1 MPSKI
6 AKAIKEILT
15 SGYQLHPQ
23 AFDFLLEIE
32 EKIDITDLVLKVVQ
46 IKLAS
51 NDQQNIIMKQDIEKL
66 LPPEFKE
73 IENKKDVEKLIIS
86 EHIEPEFEILKD
98 PTNDIAPIDG
108 LKGFQSLF
116 KSRFEKL
123 MKIVKKRPDSYQIK
137 KISDLKKEGS
147 NSPQKIAG
155 LVMDK
160 RIKRNYVELTIDDES
175 GKIKAVA
182 LEDPVRKDASEICLD
197 QLVILDLQFSKRG
210 LAIVKNIYSPDI
222 PDHMLNTSKKVVYAI
237 FTSDLHIGSKAFLL
251 DAFNRFVLWL
261 KGGLGDD
268 LIVRRLKYIIIGGD
282 LVDGIGIYPDQD
294 KELEETNIYEQCKR
308 ASYLLD
314 KIPKHIQIFIIP
326 GNHDPVRQ
334 ALPQPAIPKK
344 YFEEL
349 YSMENVKMLGNPSYL
364 NLHGVNI
371 LIYHGRSLDDVVAMT
386 PGLTF
391 SKSTLAM
398 KILLKAR
405 HLAPIYGGRTPIAP
419 EKEDH
424 LVIEKVPDI
433 FHAGHTHT
441 LDIDTYR
448 NTLLISSGTWQGQ
461 TCYQLNMGLK
471 PTPGIVPIVNLATLE
486 VNLRDFITSQPIKS
500 SP

>member
-6 AKAIKEILT
+6 AKAIKEILA

-23 AFDFLLEIE
+23 AFDFLSEIDD
-32 EKIDITDLVLKVVQ
+32 KIDIVDLVEKAVQLK
-46 IKLAS
+46 LSS
-51 NDQQNIIMKQDIEKL
+51 NDQQKILTKQDLEKV
-66 LPPEFKE
+66 LPSDFKE
-73 IENKKDVEKLIIS
+73 IERTQVTKTIFS
-86 EHIEPEFEILKD
+86 EHIEPDFEIVKD
-98 PTNDIAPIDG
+98 PTHDLAPIDG

-116 KSRFEKL
+116 RSRFEKL
-123 MKIVKKRPDSYQIK
+123 MKIVRKRPDSYQIK
-137 KISDLKKEGS
+137 QIANLKKEPT
-147 NSPQKIAG
+147 NSHQKIAG
-155 LVMDK
+155 LVMNK
-160 RIKRNYVELTIDDES
+160 KIKRTYVELTIDDES

-182 LEDPVRKDASEICLD
+182 LEDPVRKNASEICLD
-197 QLVILDLQFSKRG
+197 QLAILDLQFSKRG

-222 PDHMLNTSKKVVYAI
+222 PDRLLNTSKKVVYVA
-237 FTSDLHIGSKAFLL
+237 FTSDLHVGSKAFLL
-251 DAFNRFVLWL
+251 DAFKKFLLWL
-261 KGGLGDD
+261 NGSLGDD
-268 LIVRRLKYIIIGGD
+268 LIVRRLKYVIIGGD
-282 LVDGIGIYPDQD
+282 LVDGIGIYPYQD
-294 KELEETNIYEQCKR
+294 RELEEKNIYEQCR
-308 ASYLLD
+308 RVAHLID

-344 YFEEL
+344 YVEEL
-349 YSMENVKMLGNPSYL
+349 YSMENVKMLGNPAYL
-364 NLHGVNI
+364 SLHGVNL
-371 LIYHGRSLDDVVAMT
+371 LIYHGRSLDDIVAMT

-424 LVIEKVPDI
+424 LVIDKVPDI

-441 LDIDTYR
+441 IDVDSYR
-448 NTLLISSGTWQGQ
+448 NILLISSGTWQGQ
-461 TCYQLNMGLK
+461 THYQLNMGLK

-486 VNLRDFITSQPIKS
+486 VTLRDFTTI
-500 SP
+500 